1 MLRTCLNIMNV
12 FRGEAEAYDEHLSGL
27 INLLRVEACVCRAWA
42 VTDLVGDSW
51 AVTNLVAAVTNL
63 VTNLVAGDSRGL
75 DVAGSICFDS
85 ECSYED
91 EYIKM

>member
-51 AVTNLVAAVTNL
+51 AVTNFVP
-63 VTNLVAGDSRGL
+63 GDSRGL